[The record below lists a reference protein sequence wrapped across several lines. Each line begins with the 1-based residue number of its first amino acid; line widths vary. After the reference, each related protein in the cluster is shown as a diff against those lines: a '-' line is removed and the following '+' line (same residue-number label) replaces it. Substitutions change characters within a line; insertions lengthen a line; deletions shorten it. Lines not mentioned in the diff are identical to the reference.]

1 MKVEDGRSKCL
12 FRMRDG
18 KARLKRK
25 QSLRRILN
33 NQNTW

>member
-1 MKVEDGRSKCL
+1 MKVEDGRSKCI
-12 FRMRDG
+12 FRMRDR

-25 QSLRRILN
+25 QFLHRILN